1 MDNVIKGDSMR
12 KKYCLLV
19 ITVVILLDS
28 MMYFQY
34 AQEITVYSSSIH
46 SLEDYTKVELNIIAN
61 KFYIENKERYARKL
75 LKDAENNQL
84 PKIKLS
90 VSNPDEFVFH
100 VYKNDQDK
108 KINKVCFIVVYYR
121 ETDKLVLE
129 NY

>member
-1 MDNVIKGDSMR
+1 MR

-46 SLEDYTKVELNIIAN
+46 SLEDYTKVELNIIVN

-90 VSNPDEFVFH
+90 VSNPDEFVFN

>member
-1 MDNVIKGDSMR
+1 MDNMIKGDSMR

-19 ITVVILLDS
+19 ITVVILLVC
-28 MMYFQY
+28 MIHFQY
-34 AQEITVYSSSIH
+34 GQEITVYGSSIH
-46 SLEDYTKVELNIIAN
+46 SSRDYTKVELNIIAN

-90 VSNPDEFVFH
+90 VSNPDEFVFN